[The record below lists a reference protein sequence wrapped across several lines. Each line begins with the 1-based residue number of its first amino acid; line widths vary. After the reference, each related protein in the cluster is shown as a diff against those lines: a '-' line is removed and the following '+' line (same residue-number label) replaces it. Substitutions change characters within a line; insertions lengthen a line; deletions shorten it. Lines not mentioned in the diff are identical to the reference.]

1 MTGAP
6 SARRRRSST
15 ACSRRTA
22 GSSPC
27 GRRSTV
33 SCAGTRAPTA
43 RATGV
48 SSGASR
54 PARTAGSEDPGTWSF
69 PMAVEALGHPP
80 RPPGALAR
88 LGASLLD
95 GLQVLGEA
103 TRLFFATV
111 RAAAFVPAD
120 RQRVVV
126 QMVRVGTDTLLIGAL
141 LSLFVG
147 MVMVVQAADQLRD
160 VSQDILGPI
169 VGLAMTKELGPVL
182 MAFLLAGRAGSAM
195 AAELG
200 SMTVYDEINELRTMD
215 IDPVTFLAMP
225 RFVAAA
231 LALPLLILYSDFIG
245 VWGGAAV
252 VALDPA
258 IKLSVNEYFARM
270 LEWVHFQDIVV
281 GLAKSLV
288 FGTIASLVPCTFGF
302 RTRGGTEGIAT
313 STTSAVVWSFIL
325 ILVFD
330 FLIVRGS
337 FTVN

>member
-15 ACSRRTA
+15 ACSRRPA

-48 SSGASR
+48 SSGGSR
-54 PARTAGSEDPGTWSF
+54 RARTAGSSAPGTWSF
-69 PMAVEALGHPP
+69 PMAVEALGHAP
-80 RPPGALAR
+80 RPPGVLTR

-103 TRLFFATV
+103 PGLFCATV
-111 RAAAFVPAD
+111 RAAAFVPSD
-120 RQRVVV
+120 RQRVVL
-126 QMVRVGTDTLLIGAL
+126 QMVCVGTDTLLIGAL

-147 MVMVVQAADQLRD
+147 MTMVVQAADQVRE

-200 SMTVYDEINELRTMD
+200 SMTVYDEINALRTMD
-215 IDPVTFLAMP
+215 IDPVRFLVMP
-225 RFVAAA
+225 RVVAATI
-231 LALPLLILYSDFIG
+231 ALPVLVLYADFIG
-245 VWGGAAV
+245 VWGGAVV
-252 VALDPA
+252 VAIDPA
-258 IKLSVNEYFARM
+258 IKLTVNEYFARM
-270 LEWVHFQDIVV
+270 LEWVHLSDILI
-281 GLAKSLV
+281 GLVKGLV
-288 FGTIASLVPCTFGF
+288 FGMIASILPCTFGL

-313 STTSAVVWSFIL
+313 ATTSAVVWSFIL

-330 FLIVRGS
+330 FMIVRGS
-337 FTVN
+337 FAA